1 MTPRALHLAQILW
14 PAFIMA
20 GILEMVVFSMVDPS
34 AMSVG
39 SWQPDVR
46 TTYSLAFFV
55 FWALVSAASGLS
67 HLMMREPTASV
78 SGARRSRRHSRRGV
92 AMQHQP

>member
-14 PAFIMA
+14 PAFVMA

-34 AMSVG
+34 AIRLGTWEPSA
-39 SWQPDVR
+39 Q

-55 FWALVSAASGLS
+55 FWALMSVASGLS
-67 HLMMREPTASV
+67 HLMMRDHTTP
-78 SGARRSRRHSRRGV
+78 SGGRRTRRQARRGV
-92 AMQHQP
+92 SMQHQH